1 MADTDW
7 TLDDLALLR
16 MRFGSWPNAKLSL
29 YLDRDI
35 AEVQAKAEELM
46 LAKNKAVFAGRS
58 MPRWA
63 PAELD
68 ILRDLYHEKTNEEIA
83 RILKRSL
90 KSVSSKASK
99 LGLKKEREQL
109 STMGRNNR
117 ALRRP
122 RT

>member
-1 MADTDW
+1 MDQEEWD
-7 TLDDLALLR
+7 LDEIALLR
-16 MRFGSWPNAKLSL
+16 LRFGSWPNAKLSL
-29 YLDRDI
+29 YLDRDV

-68 ILRDLYHEKTNEEIA
+68 TLRELYHEKTNEEIA
-83 RILKRSL
+83 RILGRSL

-99 LGLKKEREQL
+99 LGLKKELEQL
-109 STMGRNNR
+109 STMGRTNR
-117 ALRRP
+117 AQRRP
-122 RT
+122 KI